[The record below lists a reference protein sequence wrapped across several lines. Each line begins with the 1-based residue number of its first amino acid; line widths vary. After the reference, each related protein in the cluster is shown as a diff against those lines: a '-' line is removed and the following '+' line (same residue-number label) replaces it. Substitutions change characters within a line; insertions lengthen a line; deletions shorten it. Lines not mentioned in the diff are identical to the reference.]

1 MKHGKLIIA
10 IAMLCVALVG
20 CRKEPDYSG
29 TYAAINHNHSVTQ
42 TNVYYLTV
50 TYTGSGQQLA
60 ESGLINNLWYKCT
73 REDAVL
79 VYSKV
84 GQNASGEIIYWRLQP
99 FIESNG
105 ANYYYEQGDN
115 GFFYFYADAGANYTW
130 NSNFSVYTK
139 IVVIPHT
146 VYAEKSAQGVDHS
159 NYEEVVKA
167 YNIDETKAIK
177 LN

>member
-10 IAMLCVALVG
+10 IVMLCVAMVG

-29 TYAAINHNHSVTQ
+29 TYAAINHNHEVTQ
-42 TNVYYLTV
+42 TRVYYLTI
-50 TYTGSGQQLA
+50 TYTGVGQQLA
-60 ESGLINNLWYKCT
+60 ESGYITSLAGICT

-84 GQNASGEIIYWRLQP
+84 GANTAGNYIYWRLQP
-99 FIESNG
+99 YIAQDGSNF
-105 ANYYYEQGDN
+105 YYEQGDGGN
-115 GFFYFYADAGANYTW
+115 FYFYANAPEDHTW
-130 NSNFSVYTK
+130 VSNPSVYTK
-139 IVVIPHT
+139 IVVIPHS

-159 NYEEVVKA
+159 NYEEVVNA
-167 YNIDETKAIK
+167 YNIIEAEAIK